1 MGKPARVGAAHARIH
16 TFGAEQKLREL
27 LKEARKAKCLRQ
39 DDLSLKLGKFKTFI
53 NKVENGERRLD
64 AMEFLDLVRELEL
77 DVSELAPGEI

>member
-1 MGKPARVGAAHARIH
+1 MRESIH
-16 TFGAEQKLREL
+16 SERNKKLREL
-27 LKEARKAKCLRQ
+27 LKEARKAKGLRQ

-77 DVSELAPGEI
+77 DIGELMRRGV